1 MYLDVRLKV
10 IDDEVIFFFKKLI
23 SLKSEKYI
31 ESIRESRNRLE
42 SCEKVVNKRRRYNL
56 LLYFYELISR

>member
-42 SCEKVVNKRRRYNL
+42 SCEKVANKRRRYNL
-56 LLYFYELISR
+56 LLYFYEFISR

>member
-31 ESIRESRNRLE
+31 ESIREIRNRLE

-56 LLYFYELISR
+56 LLYFYEFISR